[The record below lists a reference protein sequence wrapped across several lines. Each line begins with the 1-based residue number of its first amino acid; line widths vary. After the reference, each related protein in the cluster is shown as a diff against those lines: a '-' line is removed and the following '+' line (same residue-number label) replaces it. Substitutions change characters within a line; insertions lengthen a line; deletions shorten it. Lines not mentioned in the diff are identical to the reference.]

1 MSIYEKDTNT
11 HAFCMTWKE
20 NELLIIHVAGQ
31 PTIHN
36 HALRR
41 CSLKR
46 VKSGGQMIYA
56 CNKFIWDPITP
67 PAAQRG
73 SQGLGEWREDHERDR
88 TPLGGLQTHHASSS
102 RKFQI
107 RTSRWMDGNPRA
119 EGWIGMALFLT
130 AIEAPSWS
138 PSPWP
143 ASLPLDGELFGLKS
157 WKWKMM
163 SSWRGDGTKGLL
175 IRREK
180 VADVSIA
187 HVVS

>member
-1 MSIYEKDTNT
+1 
-11 HAFCMTWKE
+11 MTWKE